1 MKRVILLS
9 AVISTMLFISCTS
22 KNEKASEV
30 PHRLQWWDEARFG
43 MFIHWGVYAVPAGEY
58 KGKLDEFNQG
68 EWIMNHSKIPV
79 AEYKKYATQFNPVQ
93 YDPEAWVRLAKDAGM
108 KYIVITS
115 KHHDGF
121 ALFDSKVTDW
131 DVVDATPYGKDLLA
145 PLVAACRREGIK
157 IGFYYSQSQDWCHP
171 GGAAA
176 DWVHSPTLKW
186 TGSWDK
192 AQLGDYDKYLD
203 EIAVPQVK
211 EILSKYGNL
220 DILWWDTPMFMTPER
235 ATKFQTILADYPKL
249 ITNNRLGGGAHG
261 DTETPEQHVPATGY
275 PGRRF
280 EVCMTMNETWGY
292 RSDDHNWKSTEELI
306 HNLSDIASKGGNF
319 LLNVGPTAEG
329 LIPQPSIERLQ
340 QMGEW
345 MKVNAEAIYGT
356 KASPFHYLPWGRTTL
371 KDQKLYLHVV
381 SWPENGVLG
390 LPLQNKAIKAYPLKD
405 KKSKLKVKQYADKV
419 EIRVGEKDA
428 DDILPIIVLE
438 FKGEPSVLPIPTAG
452 KTAITSSV
460 DPSATVSAL
469 FDSDPTSKWMA
480 APGEKT
486 AWIEIDLDVETAIFN
501 LTMVEPW
508 HPWDN
513 KIQKY
518 TMQYKRGD
526 RWIDVVSGETDGC
539 GHSRSFDPV
548 KSRYFRMLLTGADGE
563 VPVLNELILNR
574 AF

>member
-1 MKRVILLS
+1 MNRTVLFLV
-9 AVISTMLFISCTS
+9 VISTLLLLSCAS
-22 KNEKASEV
+22 KPEQAPKAAD
-30 PHRLQWWDEARFG
+30 RLQWWDEARFA
-43 MFIHWGVYAVPAGEY
+43 MFIHWGVYAVPAGVY
-58 KGKLDEFNQG
+58 QGKSDEFNQG

-79 AEYKKYATQFNPVQ
+79 AEYKKFATEFNPVK
-93 YDPEAWVRLAKDAGM
+93 YDPEAWVKLAKDAGM

-192 AQLGDYDKYLD
+192 AQFGDYDKYLD

-211 EILSKYGNL
+211 EILTRYGDI
-220 DILWWDTPMFMTPER
+220 DILWWDTPMHMTPER
-235 ATKFQTILADYPKL
+235 IAKFQNVVSDYPNL
-249 ITNNRLGGGAHG
+249 ITNNRLARDVKG
-261 DTETPEQHVPATGY
+261 DTETPEQHIPATGY

-292 RSDDHNWKSTEELI
+292 RSDDHNWKSAEELI
-306 HNLSDIASKGGNF
+306 LTLSDISSKGGNF

-329 LIPQPSIERLQ
+329 LIPQPSIDRLLKV
-340 QMGEW
+340 GAW
-345 MKVNAEAIYGT
+345 MKVNSEAVYGT
-356 KASPFHYLPWGRTTL
+356 KASPFHFLPWGKATM

-381 SWPENGVLG
+381 EWPENGMLG
-390 LPLQNKAIKAYPLKD
+390 LPLRNTALKAYPLKNQ
-405 KKSKLKVKQYADKV
+405 KSGLKIKQYANKI
-419 EIRVGEKDA
+419 EIMVGEKDP
-428 DDILPIIVLE
+428 DDFLPIIVLE
-438 FKGEPSVLPIPTAG
+438 FKGEASVLPIPTAG
-452 KTAITSSV
+452 KIPKTSSV
-460 DPSATVSAL
+460 DTSAQVTAL
-469 FDSDPTSKWMA
+469 FDNDPKSKWMA

-486 AWIEIDLDVETAIFN
+486 AWIEIDLEDETGIFN
-501 LTMVEPW
+501 LSMIEPW
-508 HPWDN
+508 HPWEN
-513 KIQKY
+513 KMQKY
-518 TMQYKRGD
+518 TLQYKKGD
-526 RWIDVVSGETDGC
+526 QWIDIVNGETGGS
-539 GHSRSFDPV
+539 GHSKSFEPIIG
-548 KSRYFRMLLTGADGE
+548 RYFRLLLTGAEGE

>member
-1 MKRVILLS
+1 MNRTVLFLV
-9 AVISTMLFISCTS
+9 VISTLLLLSCAS
-22 KNEKASEV
+22 KPEHAPKAAD
-30 PHRLQWWDEARFG
+30 RLQWWDEARFA
-43 MFIHWGVYAVPAGEY
+43 MFIHWGIYAVPAGVY
-58 KGKLDEFNQG
+58 QGKSDEFNQG

-79 AEYKKYATQFNPVQ
+79 AEYKKFATEFNPVK
-93 YDPEAWVRLAKDAGM
+93 YDPEAWVKLAKDAGM

-203 EIAVPQVK
+203 EIAVPQVR
-211 EILSKYGNL
+211 EILTRYGDI
-220 DILWWDTPMFMTPER
+220 DILWWDTPTHMTPER
-235 ATKFQTILADYPKL
+235 IAKFQNVISDYPNL
-249 ITNNRLGGGAHG
+249 IINNRLAKDVKG
-261 DTETPEQHVPATGY
+261 DTETPEQHIPATGY

-292 RSDDHNWKSTEELI
+292 RSDDHNWKSAEELI
-306 HNLSDIASKGGNF
+306 LTLSDISSKGGNF

-329 LIPQPSIERLQ
+329 LMPQPSIDRLLKV
-340 QMGEW
+340 GAW
-345 MKVNAEAIYGT
+345 MKVNSEAIYGT
-356 KASPFHYLPWGRTTL
+356 KASPFHFLPWGRVTM

-381 SWPENGVLG
+381 EWPENRLLG
-390 LPLQNKAIKAYPLKD
+390 LPLRNTALKAYPLKNQ
-405 KKSKLKVKQYADKV
+405 KSGLKIKQYANKI
-419 EIRVGEKDA
+419 EIMVDEKDP
-428 DDILPIIVLE
+428 DDFLPIIVLE
-438 FKGEPSVLPIPTAG
+438 FKGEASVLPIPTAG
-452 KTAITSSV
+452 KIPKTSSV
-460 DPSATVSAL
+460 DTSAQVTAL
-469 FDSDPTSKWMA
+469 FDNDPKSKWMA

-486 AWIEIDLDVETAIFN
+486 AWIEIDLEDETGIFN
-501 LTMVEPW
+501 LSMIEPW
-508 HPWDN
+508 HPWEN
-513 KIQKY
+513 KMQKY
-518 TMQYKRGD
+518 TLQYKKGD
-526 RWIDVVSGETDGC
+526 QWIDIVNGETGGS
-539 GHSRSFDPV
+539 GHSKSFEPIIG
-548 KSRYFRMLLTGADGE
+548 RYFRLLLTGAEGE

>member
-1 MKRVILLS
+1 MTKNIILS

-22 KNEKASEV
+22 KTEKASEV

-43 MFIHWGVYAVPAGEY
+43 MFIHWGVYAVPAGVY
-58 KGKLDEFNQG
+58 QGKSDEFNQG

-79 AEYKKYATQFNPVQ
+79 AEYKKYATQFNPVK
-93 YDPEAWVRLAKDAGM
+93 YDPEAWVKLAKDAGM

-121 ALFDSKVTDW
+121 ALFDSKVTGW

-203 EIAVPQVK
+203 EIAFPQVK
-211 EILSKYGNL
+211 EILNNYGNL

-235 ATKFQTILADYPKL
+235 AAKFQTILADYPNL
-249 ITNNRLGGGAHG
+249 ITNNRLGGGVHG

-292 RSDDHNWKSTEELI
+292 RSDDHQWKSTEELI

-381 SWPENGVLG
+381 AWPENGVLG

-405 KKSKLKVKQYADKV
+405 KKTKLKVKQYADKV
-419 EIRVGEKDA
+419 EIIVGDKSK

-438 FKGEPSVLPIPTAG
+438 FKGQPSVLPIPTAG
-452 KTAITSSV
+452 KTAKTSSV
-460 DPSATVSAL
+460 DPSTTISSL
-469 FDSDPTSKWMA
+469 FDSNPKSKWMA
-480 APGEKT
+480 DSTSKT
-486 AWIEIDLDVETAIFN
+486 AWIIIDLEEEISIFN
-501 LTMVEPW
+501 LSLVEPF
-508 HPWDN
+508 HPWEN
-513 KIQKY
+513 KKQKY
-518 TMQYKRGD
+518 ILQYKKNNQ
-526 RWIDVVSGETDGC
+526 WIDIVSGETDGT
-539 GHSRSFDPV
+539 GHSKSFSPV
-548 KSRYFRMLLTGADGE
+548 YGRYFRLLLTGATCE